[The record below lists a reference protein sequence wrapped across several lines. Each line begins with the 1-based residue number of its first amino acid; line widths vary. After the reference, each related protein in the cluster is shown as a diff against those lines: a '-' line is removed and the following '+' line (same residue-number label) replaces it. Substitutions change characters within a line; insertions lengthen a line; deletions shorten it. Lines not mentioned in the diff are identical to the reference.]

1 MMSYNLCLSVGAA
14 NDQDNNRKRKEKK
27 GALVVALH
35 NAILILQVRKI
46 GFLHVRFCAINKYW
60 TNKSFDF
67 LKAYLGTVVTCTK
80 MHRRPSKN
88 SLKYFSYFYFI
99 FEENIPVER

>member
-1 MMSYNLCLSVGAA
+1 MSYNLCLSVGAA
-14 NDQDNNRKRKEKK
+14 NNQDNNRKRKEKK

-67 LKAYLGTVVTCTK
+67 EKGLSGNRGYLYQNAQKSIQELIKV
-80 MHRRPSKN
+80 
-88 SLKYFSYFYFI
+88 FYLFLLYL
-99 FEENIPVER
+99 